1 MSAVNDI
8 SELINCLNEALSD
21 AEKHDRGNAAAGTRL
36 RKCLFKV
43 CCSANKR
50 LVKWKPISFIHYFI
64 IAFMV

>member
-36 RKCLFKV
+36 RKCLSLVAKQCKV
-43 CCSANKR
+43 LRTNVQDEKIERKS
-50 LVKWKPISFIHYFI
+50 
-64 IAFMV
+64 